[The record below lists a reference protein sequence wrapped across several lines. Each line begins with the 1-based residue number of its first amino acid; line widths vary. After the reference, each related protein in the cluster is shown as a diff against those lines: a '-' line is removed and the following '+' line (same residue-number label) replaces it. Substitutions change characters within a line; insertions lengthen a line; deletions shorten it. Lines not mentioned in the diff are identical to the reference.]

1 MPLLIITSFG
11 ALIWMNLSTTIKGAT
26 PVLQAAPE
34 IDLRIF
40 KSWSNL
46 RAAHA
51 LLFLYYELRRIHGS
65 LSITQLMA
73 AGIKD
78 HVWGVDELISSLRH
92 RWNRGP
98 RPAMGACAS
107 CTGDP
112 AADPDSDKGQRS
124 VDLGRG

>member
-51 LLFLYYELRRIHGS
+51 LLFLYYELRRIQR
-65 LSITQLMA
+65 IT
-73 AGIKD
+73 
-78 HVWGVDELISSLRH
+78 HYH
-92 RWNRGP
+92 
-98 RPAMGACAS
+98 AS
-107 CTGDP
+107 N
-112 AADPDSDKGQRS
+112 
-124 VDLGRG
+124 GRRNHEPSFGYR